1 MEDTE
6 FKSYDPSWRQILA
19 EKAQSGLEA
28 MGFPRYKARQ
38 HAQTVFGGE
47 SSRAPLGMGVIDATP
62 LAIPLWTQEAGHQAG
77 TGVGQIQR
85 GDIGGGLLS
94 LGSAAL
100 TASPIPATIK
110 KTFGSPAARA
120 ALRIAHESGTPIVKI
135 PAKAVPMD
143 PAIAAHKYMR
153 ENLEGKAFNPT
164 LGMSAPSTAE
174 RQAWIGKAHAAGA
187 EGSQAYKDAVYNAY
201 VEQRPD
207 IIAATGARNYD
218 ELAAASYKQ
227 VAKETAQQFEAI
239 PNEMRY
245 WTDPHYKEMDYLERA
260 RGTGEAPA
268 ALINRELTTGEPFA
282 VYRDVS
288 GTQGHPALSEV
299 DPNLGINANE
309 KFRAVHDYFG
319 HVAPETPNAFG
330 PKGEE
335 NAWLTHR
342 QMYSPVA
349 EPAMTAETRGQNSY
363 VNYVDPENVALRA
376 QGKPTVNFAKN
387 VPVILPPE
395 ASNPEYVGGV
405 PAYLQDLI
413 K

>member
-1 MEDTE
+1 MNDEL
-6 FKSYDPSWRQILA
+6 KAYDPTWKQILA
-19 EKAQSGLEA
+19 EKAQAGLESL
-28 MGFPRYKARQ
+28 GFPRYKARQ

-47 SSRAPLGMGVIDATP
+47 SSRAPLGMGAIDATP
-62 LAIPLWTQEAGHQAG
+62 LGVPFWAQEAGLQAG
-77 TGVGQIQR
+77 TGAGQIR
-85 GDIGGGLLS
+85 KGDIGEGLVN

-100 TASPIPATIK
+100 TAAPIPGVIK
-110 KTFGSPAARA
+110 KTLGTPQARA
-120 ALRIAHESGTPIVKI
+120 ALRVAHESGTPIVKI
-135 PAKAVPMD
+135 PAKGVPMD
-143 PAIAAHKYMR
+143 PAVAAHKYMR
-153 ENLEGKAFNPT
+153 ENLEGKAFNPN
-164 LGMSAPSTAE
+164 LGMSAPSNAE

-218 ELAAASYKQ
+218 ELAAASYKK
-227 VAKETAQQFEAI
+227 VAEETAQQFDTI
-239 PNEMRY
+239 PNAMEY
-245 WTDPHYKEMDYLERA
+245 WTDPHYMEKDYLQRA

-268 ALINRELTTGEPFA
+268 SLIHRELTAGEPFA

-288 GTQGHPALSEV
+288 GSQGHPGLSAV

-309 KFRAVHDYFG
+309 KFRAVHDYYG

-349 EPAMTAETRGQNSY
+349 EPAMTAETRGQNSF

-376 QGKPTVNFAKN
+376 EGKPTVNFAKN

-405 PAYLQDLI
+405 PAYLQHLI